1 MSEPVI
7 ILQTTLPHSW
17 KEFEV
22 GSFSQ
27 SLLESGASCV
37 QHSSVQSMYRWEGKI
52 ESSSEWA
59 MEIKVH
65 VSRKENV
72 ISKIQELHP
81 YDVPQILFWQATP
94 SDAYGEW
101 IRKDSSTLSDQ

>member
-7 ILQTTLPHSW
+7 IIQTTLPHSW

-37 QHSSVQSMYRWEGKI
+37 QHSSVQSMYRWEGKL

-59 MEIKVH
+59 VEIKVH
-65 VSRKENV
+65 VSKKKNV
-72 ISKIQELHP
+72 ISKIEEIHP
-81 YDVPQILFWQATP
+81 YDVPQILSWEA
-94 SDAYGEW
+94 SASHAYGEW
-101 IRKDSSTLSDQ
+101 VRIDSSTVSES